1 MTAGAIKTASRQAP
15 VRATL
20 RALVLAALPLLAN
33 AGPRTCLVVGVSDGD
48 TLTARCGGAGSHERI
63 KVRIAAIDAPEKNQ
77 PFGQRARQALSE
89 LCLRDMAKVYRR
101 STGRN
106 GQIVADV
113 ECRDQDVAR
122 HMIAGG
128 WAWVYD
134 GATELGDAPL
144 YKAQD
149 VVRDARQGLWRD
161 PAAVAPWK
169 WRKQE
174 GEARKRNSAPG

>member
-33 AGPRTCLVVGVSDGD
+33 AGPRTCLVVGVNDGD
-48 TLTARCGGAGSHERI
+48 TLTARCGAAGSHERI

-89 LCLRDMAKVYRR
+89 LCLRDMAKIYRR
-101 STGRN
+101 STDRN
-106 GQIVADV
+106 GQTVADV
-113 ECRDQDVAR
+113 ECRNQDVAR

>member
-1 MTAGAIKTASRQAP
+1 
-15 VRATL
+15 
-20 RALVLAALPLLAN
+20 
-33 AGPRTCLVVGVSDGD
+33 
-48 TLTARCGGAGSHERI
+48 
-63 KVRIAAIDAPEKNQ
+63 
-77 PFGQRARQALSE
+77 
-89 LCLRDMAKVYRR
+89 MAKIYRR
-101 STGRN
+101 STDRN
-106 GQIVADV
+106 GQTVADV
-113 ECRDQDVAR
+113 ECRNQDVAR

-174 GEARKRNSAPG
+174 GEARKRNSAPGDCNCPAPMRRRSRNELQALYSRAAKRGCSSMAEAHPPVKRQSLH

>member
-1 MTAGAIKTASRQAP
+1 VGGAGGGWAHRAP
-15 VRATL
+15 GRVML

-33 AGPRTCLVVGVSDGD
+33 AEPRTCLVVSVNDGD
-48 TLTARCGGAGSHERI
+48 TLTARCGGTGSHERI

-89 LCLRDMAKVYRR
+89 LCLRDMAKIYRR
-101 STGRN
+101 STDRN
-106 GQIVADV
+106 GQTVADV

-174 GEARKRNSAPG
+174 GEARKGSSAPG